1 MVQEIQSE
9 LRRLNRLINDISS
22 TSRLDAELAR
32 QEMQPIDVRRVL
44 DNITGLFTDMLADDT
59 RKIVMIAEP
68 AATAAYTVRGNDGRL
83 GQVFTNLI
91 DNALSFS
98 PDGGT
103 VTVRAKPNG
112 SKIEIAIEDE
122 GTGIPS
128 DKLGQIF
135 DRFYSDRPQTDSK
148 HGKNS
153 GLGLSIS
160 REIVAS
166 HNGEI
171 FAENRAAN
179 ATDRTKGARLTVR
192 LPLSAEQ
199 GAGLAWRG

>member
-1 MVQEIQSE
+1 MIFRARHDST
-9 LRRLNRLINDISS
+9 LNWR
-22 TSRLDAELAR
+22 AK
-32 QEMQPIDVRRVL
+32 EMQPIDVRL
-44 DNITGLFTDMLADDT
+44 EFDNITGLFTDMLADDT

-83 GQVFTNLI
+83 GTSVHQSHRQCAVVF
-91 DNALSFS
+91 

-122 GTGIPS
+122 GPGIPS

-135 DRFYSDRPQTDSK
+135 DRFYSDRPQTDASTARIR
-148 HGKNS
+148 GS
-153 GLGLSIS
+153 VCRS
-160 REIVAS
+160 RARSSPAITG
-166 HNGEI
+166 N
-171 FAENRAAN
+171 FAENRAVN